1 MWRFGF
7 GPRQCMGKFVADR
20 MLRSIVASI
29 IRDWQLQLRPEDA
42 NTDFTVNPD
51 EWITHPD
58 IRLICKIR

>member
-1 MWRFGF
+1 
-7 GPRQCMGKFVADR
+7 MGKFVADR